1 MDTRAR
7 PSTERRASCMRV
19 HVRRVMGGGG
29 VVPTASEVVE
39 AVGGTVSLALQV
51 LAEFPD
57 YLIVHGQRRS
67 PSLREM
73 PPVGVPV
80 TRLALSRRDVPP
92 EPPVAR

>member
-1 MDTRAR
+1 
-7 PSTERRASCMRV
+7 ASCMRV

-67 PSLREM
+67 PSLRGM
-73 PPVGVPV
+73 PPVGARRTPGADVPV
-80 TRLALSRRDVPP
+80 TRLGLSRRDVPP